1 MKPFIHNR
9 DLLTL
14 LPVILIGYTFLYL
27 TAVAFG
33 SGPIPPM
40 HLFTDN
46 LTLLFWAWV
55 ALFVTN
61 TVLYRLQVRQ
71 ERRERAARQARLA
84 ALRAARAN
92 R

>member
-9 DLLTL
+9 DLLIL
-14 LPVILIGYTFLYL
+14 LPVMLGGYAFLYIA
-27 TAVAFG
+27 AVAFG

-46 LTLLFWAWV
+46 LALLFWSWL
-55 ALFVTN
+55 ALFVVN
-61 TVLYRLQVRQ
+61 TALYRVQVRQ